1 MDSGVKPRNDERCVL
16 DIRDCGHY
24 VFLPG
29 MTLEGFEKQKVT
41 LDMIKSYD
49 ILNIAML
56 AIGWF

>member
-1 MDSGVKPRNDERCVL
+1 
-16 DIRDCGHY
+16 
-24 VFLPG
+24 